1 MAENELRA
9 FVSKVMI
16 DNFGAEWHDRPEFS
30 KLSASIEL
38 NADNV
43 KRNVPNF
50 ANIDVNLYTVTLE
63 GLMDTVQ
70 SDIYT
75 DAMSSDSE
83 VQKRIKSKIFQQPNW
98 IK

>member
-1 MAENELRA
+1 M
-9 FVSKVMI
+9 
-16 DNFGAEWHDRPEFS
+16 GAEWHDRPEFS

-70 SDIYT
+70 SDIYIYILT
-75 DAMSSDSE
+75 IDEKLNIIGNEYDIPVAPLSA
-83 VQKRIKSKIFQQPNW
+83 
-98 IK
+98 